1 MRAATNTRV
10 PTTTMQHILDVAV
23 VLGAVNLPQLNGVLT
38 TTRQVNWHKSVR
50 EPKKTLFVLPGA
62 TVSLMVS
69 TTMRN
74 FLDVALV
81 LGAAALLLI
90 CQKRQVT
97 GVVTVGQQKITNRLG
112 AAPRKQRCVMHM
124 APTQVVTMEDTL
136 DVAHVGAVLLLF
148 K

>member
-1 MRAATNTRV
+1 
-10 PTTTMQHILDVAV
+10 MQHILDVAV
-23 VLGAVNLPQLNGVLT
+23 VLGAVLLLQQNGVLT
-38 TTRQVNWHKSVR
+38 TTRQVNWHKSIR
-50 EPKKTLFVLPGA
+50 EPKKTMFVLKGA

-81 LGAAALLLI
+81 LGAAVLLLT
-90 CQKRQVT
+90 CQKRQVA
-97 GVVTVGQQKITNRLG
+97 GVVTVGQQKIGNRLQ
-112 AAPRKQRCVMHM
+112 AARSQRCVLRM

-136 DVAHVGAVLLLF
+136 DVAIVGAVLLLF

>member
-1 MRAATNTRV
+1 
-10 PTTTMQHILDVAV
+10 MQHILDVAV
-23 VLGAVNLPQLNGVLT
+23 VLGAVLLPQQNGVLT
-38 TTRQVNWHKSVR
+38 TTRQVNWHKSIR
-50 EPKKTLFVLPGA
+50 EPKKTMFVLKGA
-62 TVSLMVS
+62 TVSRMVS

-81 LGAAALLLI
+81 LGAAALLLT

-97 GVVTVGQQKITNRLG
+97 GVVTVGQQKIGNRLQ
-112 AAPRKQRCVMHM
+112 AARSQRCVLHM

-136 DVAHVGAVLLLF
+136 DVAIVGAVLLLF